1 MSTVVV
7 TLIFW
12 TRFAQKRLLRSKTEK
27 VIELIKVLN
36 FSLNLQFQ
44 IFGLIYLPNKYAL
57 YIFVIHQT
65 ICCISFTNRTNIAT
79 KNPKLRKYYLFTDY
93 VQKQRKIRKLWVNPK
108 KSGRR
113 KLAIPIRFTKP
124 EKSSANPAI
133 IYLFQVNNRKFR
145 KMC

>member
-1 MSTVVV
+1 MFITNSHASFHLLWEENLVKYKKSHNIMSTVVV
-7 TLIFW
+7 ILIFW

-44 IFGLIYLPNKYAL
+44 IFGPIHLPNKYAL

-79 KNPKLRKYYLFTDY
+79 ENPKTSKILPFHRLCTKTW
-93 VQKQRKIRKLWVNPK
+93 RKIQEIGNSNTFYWTWK
-108 KSGRR
+108 K
-113 KLAIPIRFTKP
+113 
-124 EKSSANPAI
+124 
-133 IYLFQVNNRKFR
+133 
-145 KMC
+145 